1 MALVKTQTIKTE
13 ITANAEVTKKLES
26 ACTAMSSVLQ
36 YCKEAAKH
44 AVSAHKGKLSK
55 VPFDQAI
62 KTIRE
67 CYREALGDKGDHNVL
82 ANFTDACTVLLAAE
96 TPISIEV
103 KKGGDTE
110 EVHMKAADAIDLSK
124 HAMKAAAKEVREIKG
139 GARERAG
146 RKAKAEAPSKPVAV
160 AMTAKQAA
168 TNNARIVAGF
178 IEKGGDDFIAA
189 LKAELAKAGYNLTK
203 KRK

>member
-1 MALVKTQTIKTE
+1 MAIVKTQTIKTE

-44 AVSAHKGKLSK
+44 AVSAHKGKLEK

-67 CYREALGDKGDHNVL
+67 CYREALGEKGDHNVL
-82 ANFTDACTVLLAAE
+82 ANFTDACTLLLADA

-110 EVHMKAADAIDLSK
+110 EVHLKASEAIDLSK

-139 GARERAG
+139 GARQSVG

-160 AMTAKQAA
+160 ALTGKQAA
-168 TNNARIVAGF
+168 QNNARIVAGF
-178 IEKGGDDFIAA
+178 IEKGGDEFITA

>member
-67 CYREALGDKGDHNVL
+67 CYRAALGDKGDHNVL
-82 ANFTDACTVLLAAE
+82 ANFTDACTVLLAEE

-110 EVHMKAADAIDLSK
+110 EVHMKAADAINQSK
-124 HAMKAAAKEVREIKG
+124 HAMKAAAKQVREIKG
-139 GARERAG
+139 GARDRAG
-146 RKAKAEAPSKPVAV
+146 RKAKAEAPSKPVAI
-160 AMTAKQAA
+160 ALTAKQKAA
-168 TNNARIVAGF
+168 NQIRTIKPVLLDGDALFFTALK
-178 IEKGGDDFIAA
+178 IELAA
-189 LKAELAKAGYNLTK
+189 LGYNLTK